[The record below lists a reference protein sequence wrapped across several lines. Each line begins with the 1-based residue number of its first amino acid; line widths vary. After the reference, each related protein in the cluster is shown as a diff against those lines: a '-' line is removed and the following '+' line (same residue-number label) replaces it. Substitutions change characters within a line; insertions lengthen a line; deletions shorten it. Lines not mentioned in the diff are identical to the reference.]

1 MAKCNRCGYENPDD
15 AVACLNCYYEV
26 GVPYDLSNAKV
37 PLKKVKP
44 LHLTIGGL
52 CLVGIL
58 GACLGLRLSSGS
70 SNPNMDAGLPTPSS
84 SNTSSTYNPGN
95 ATPTSNNPNIPTTQV
110 PQQTASATPAASEYP
125 LSQPQTNLQPPHT
138 PMSSIS
144 ETQNNST
151 VDDGNARREKEKQ
164 IGVAKAQEMVAYL
177 QGLLA
182 RQQEKL
188 SHDQTRLQQGVGSQA
203 DIDRDTE
210 DITTT
215 RNDLA
220 AAQRDLAD
228 AQAN

>member
-26 GVPYDLSNAKV
+26 GVPYKLSNTKV

-44 LHLTIGGL
+44 FHLTIGGM
-52 CLVGIL
+52 CLVCIL

-70 SNPNMDAGLPTPSS
+70 SNPSMDAGLPTSS
-84 SNTSSTYNPGN
+84 SSSPSGTYKPDNT
-95 ATPTSNNPNIPTTQV
+95 TPASNNPNIPTAPV
-110 PQQTASATPAASEYP
+110 PQQTVSATPVPSEYP
-125 LSQPQTNLQPPHT
+125 LSQPQTNLQPPHA
-138 PMSSIS
+138 PMSSTS
-144 ETQNNST
+144 ETQNHSA
-151 VDDGNARREKEKQ
+151 VDDGITRREKEKQ
-164 IGVAKAQEMVAYL
+164 IRIAKAQEMVAYL

-188 SHDQTRLQQGVGSQA
+188 SHDQSRLQQGVGSQA